1 MAGNLKKFVN
11 PRFIKTIDL
20 EYMRRL
26 LARHEAQFTG
36 FSLDVFEQDE
46 VEIRDAI
53 ADLLAGSETRYPEGL
68 RSDLHRIAELGNA
81 KGLDII
87 QTQADRQGINLFPDA
102 KTGDDGAPDKR
113 HDPKH
118 LALRVFLEHPDL
130 FDVAADYLAMM
141 TADRLYEFAGRKRGI
156 PIDLTPEKVEEFRTR
171 VAELFKEAFL
181 GDFCRVGDYA
191 DGDETN
197 FVISHGTLVSTMPIV
212 EGQQEK
218 VISLRGVTQ
227 AILRYSE
234 NTGILRL
241 ARIKAGHQNEIAEA
255 FADILLGE
263 PGMFDSDDAQDLYS
277 LEVVEKA
284 GAGFAIDHQYDPAI
298 DKVLI
303 VEAAADLMVPGK
315 DGCRKVARTLRSRD
329 LTGKALEHFRE
340 TPVGFGGSWVLGEMV
355 LRIYFKGEGTRQ
367 PKITVKIRPPGV
379 LQFRR
384 TRHEARVM
392 ELIER
397 NGMTLDR
404 DDYDVVIEAAE

>member
-26 LARHEAQFTG
+26 LGRHEGQYTG
-36 FSLDVFEQDE
+36 FTLDVFDQDE
-46 VEIRDAI
+46 AETREAI
-53 ADLLAGSETRYPEGL
+53 AGLLAGSEAKYPEGL

-87 QTQADRQGINLFPDA
+87 QAQADRQGINLFPDA
-102 KTGDDGAPDKR
+102 KTGDDGAPDKK

-141 TADRLYEFAGRKRGI
+141 TADRLSEFAGRKRGV
-156 PIDLTPEKVEEFRTR
+156 PVDLTAGKLEAFRLR
-171 VAELFKEAFL
+171 VAELFRESFL
-181 GDFCRVGDYA
+181 GDFCRIGDYV

-197 FVISHGTLVSTMPIV
+197 FVISHGTLVSTMPVV

-227 AILRYSE
+227 AVLRYSE

-241 ARIKAGHQNEIAEA
+241 ARIKAGHQKDIAEA
-255 FADILLGE
+255 FADIVLTE
-263 PGMFDSDDAQDLYS
+263 PGMFASDDAQELYS

-284 GAGFAIDHQYDPAI
+284 GAGFAMDHQYDSAI
-298 DKVLI
+298 EKVLI
-303 VEAAADLMVPGK
+303 IEAAADLMVPGK
-315 DGCRKVARTLRSRD
+315 DGYRKVARTLRSRD
-329 LTGKALEHFRE
+329 LTGKALVHFRE

-355 LRIYFKGEGTRQ
+355 LRVFFKGEGTRKPQ
-367 PKITVKIRPPGV
+367 VTVKIRPPSV
-379 LQFRR
+379 VQFRR
-384 TRHEARVM
+384 TQHEARVM

-397 NGMTLDR
+397 NGMTLER
-404 DDYDVVIEAAE
+404 DDYDVIEAAE